1 MLLVSD
7 FLVTRQMKIGKC
19 CLAEI
24 IFSLVTLHNV
34 KDKYSAPRKTEVIG
48 FWKGLIL
55 SMLPR
60 YDVVLHHVIEWYAG
74 KTKHNFSKI

>member
-1 MLLVSD
+1 MFHIFIEVDMTSRLFSKWNACFSVS
-7 FLVTRQMKIGKC
+7 
-19 CLAEI
+19 
-24 IFSLVTLHNV
+24 
-34 KDKYSAPRKTEVIG
+34 